1 MSENEK
7 DQLNEKELAEDY
19 GFTAGHAKMTEQ
31 LVEAMMP
38 YAVLSR
44 RAPITITI
52 DEAEWLLSKPPP
64 PPPKPKPKYANN
76 KHNRILGVSKR

>member
-19 GFTAGHAKMTEQ
+19 GFTASHAKMTEQ
-31 LVEAMMP
+31 LARKLHFFRTTSP
-38 YAVLSR
+38 SN
-44 RAPITITI
+44 ITI
-52 DEAEWLLSKPPP
+52 DESEWLLSKTPPN
-64 PPPKPKPKYANN
+64 PPKPKPKYANN